1 MLRGLHA
8 SRRLGCRY
16 VFHKEGRQI
25 RDIRKAWASA
35 CKSAGLWAFDEEKG
49 RCTATRIFNDFRRTA
64 VRNLVRAGVPERVAM
79 AISRHKTRAVFEHY
93 NIVSGEDLKEAAR
106 KQAAYLQSLSPTVTK
121 RLQWIKKW
129 PLCPRGRLAQP
140 IDLVGAGGRG
150 RTDMDT
156 RSAGF

>member
-1 MLRGLHA
+1 MTMSNGYAPRTVYLNEELSEMLRGLHA

-79 AISRHKTRAVFEHY
+79 AISGHKTRAVFDRY
-93 NIVSGEDLKEAAR
+93 NIVNGEDLKEAAR
-106 KQAAYLQSLSPTVTK
+106 KQAAYLQSPPDGYKMVT
-121 RLQWIKKW
+121 LGKKMASSVER
-129 PLCPRGRLAQP
+129 PMAP
-140 IDLVGAGGRG
+140 
-150 RTDMDT
+150 
-156 RSAGF
+156 SY

>member
-1 MLRGLHA
+1 MTMSNGDALRTVYLNEELSEMLRGLHA

-79 AISRHKTRAVFEHY
+79 AISRHKTRAVFERY

-106 KQAAYLQSLSPTVTK
+106 KQAAYCNPSPFQNHGRIRSQDHTGFQTLQH
-121 RLQWIKKW
+121 
-129 PLCPRGRLAQP
+129 GR
-140 IDLVGAGGRG
+140 
-150 RTDMDT
+150 
-156 RSAGF
+156 